1 MFQMRRNPYFIP
13 GLLLILPLLV
23 FNACS
28 LFEDEKQNTA
38 PPRELTPVEKELVT
52 SANRFGLSLFHVLIQ
67 SDSIENIFIS
77 PLSISMAL
85 GMVLN
90 GAVDSTYTAI
100 QNTLGFEGLTE
111 TEINESYQSLIKLLT
126 NLDPHID
133 ISIAN
138 SIWYRSGLPILPDF
152 VKTNQKYFSAQVQE
166 LDFRDPQA
174 PEIIN
179 EWVDRNTKG
188 LIPTIVDVIP
198 DEMIMYLIDAVYFK
212 GQWRT
217 PFDRKNTQNDIFY
230 NLDGSESTLP
240 FMSQEMPVACWFKT
254 DMTVLDIPYSDSL
267 YSMTIII
274 PEKDRSLDAVM
285 GDINQGLWNQWIGQL
300 SPCIIQLQLPKF
312 EIGYEK
318 KLNDILSDLGM
329 AIAFDSELADLSRIA
344 DVSENIFISEVQ
356 HKTYLKVDEEGTTA
370 AAVTSFGLGAT
381 SAPQRVIINHPFMVA
396 IRENHSGSILF
407 IGRIT
412 TL

>member
-1 MFQMRRNPYFIP
+1 MQRWFNFIP
-13 GLLLILPLLV
+13 RLLLILIFLA

-28 LFEDEKQNTA
+28 LFEDGKQNQV
-38 PPRELTPVEKELVT
+38 PPRDLTPVEKELVT
-52 SANRFGLSLFHVLIQ
+52 SANRFGFNLFHSLSQ
-67 SDSIENIFIS
+67 SDSTGNIFIS
-77 PLSISMAL
+77 PLSVSMAL

-126 NLDPHID
+126 NLDTHID

-138 SIWYRSGLPILPDF
+138 SIWYRTGLPVFPDF
-152 VKTNQKYFSAQVQE
+152 IKTNQKYFSAQVRE
-166 LDFRDPQA
+166 LDFQDPRA
-174 PEIIN
+174 PGIIN
-179 EWVDRNTKG
+179 NWVSQKTKG
-188 LIPTIVDVIP
+188 LIPTILDVIP

-212 GQWRT
+212 GQWRV
-217 PFDRKNTQNDIFY
+217 PFEKKNTQDNLFY

-240 FMSQEMPVACWFKT
+240 FMSQEMPLACLFDT
-254 DMTVLDIPYSDSL
+254 NMTVLDIPYSDSL
-267 YSMTIII
+267 YSMTILI
-274 PEKDRSLDAVM
+274 PEGDPSLETVI
-285 GDINQGLWNQWIGQL
+285 GDIYQGFWDQWIGQL
-300 SPCIIQLQLPKF
+300 SPHVIQLQLPKF
-312 EIGYEK
+312 EIDYGK
-318 KLNDILSDLGM
+318 KLNDILSSLGM
-329 AIAFDSELADLSRIA
+329 AIAFDPVQADLSRIA

-370 AAVTSFGLGAT
+370 AAVTLVGAGTT
-381 SAPQRVIINHPFMVA
+381 SVPPRIIVNHPFIVA
-396 IRENHSGSILF
+396 IRENHSGTILF